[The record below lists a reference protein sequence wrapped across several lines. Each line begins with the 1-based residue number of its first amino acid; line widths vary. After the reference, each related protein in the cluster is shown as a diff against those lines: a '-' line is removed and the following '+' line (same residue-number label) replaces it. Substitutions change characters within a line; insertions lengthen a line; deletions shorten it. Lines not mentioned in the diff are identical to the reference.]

1 MQPSRAGVAGNEER
15 RVSFAEGREQT
26 RDPQR
31 GWKVDPRYRLQ
42 EHLGSGS
49 YGCVCQA
56 HDEKTGCAVAIKRTR
71 HLFSDSFDTKKVLR
85 EISIL
90 STVSAAKHPNVVQ
103 IYDLFAPVDPD
114 GNFDEIYLVLEV
126 ADSDLRKMLK
136 RDFTLPELHVRRLF
150 YTLLL
155 GLRHLHALGV
165 WHRDLKPANCL
176 VNKGC
181 EVKICDFGLSRALGG
196 SDAVACRTQAC
207 LPGPLT
213 RAPCPRGER
222 LLQPERPEK
231 IERFLTTHVV
241 TRWYRAPELILLQ
254 AGYTEAVDV
263 WSAGCIFAELLGALH
278 GVGVRERAPLFPGS
292 ACYPLSPHAEGDEQR
307 SSCLEAALCR
317 CSRKREQRH
326 QRHDQLEMIFDVIG
340 TPSEGEVERLEPQGA
355 RAHLRS
361 FAPRQGTGVRPR
373 VRAAGEASCDLLE
386 RALRFDPSA
395 RPSVSEM
402 LEHPAFSEAKL
413 LGGGGVAEPC
423 GPIELPFEREASLGK
438 ARLREL
444 MCQEIR
450 KFRPGG
456 C

>member
-1 MQPSRAGVAGNEER
+1 M
-15 RVSFAEGREQT
+15 
-26 RDPQR
+26 
-31 GWKVDPRYRLQ
+31 
-42 EHLGSGS
+42 
-49 YGCVCQA
+49 
-56 HDEKTGCAVAIKRTR
+56 AIKRTR

-85 EISIL
+85 EICIL
-90 STVSAAKHPNVVQ
+90 SKVSAAKHPNVVQ
-103 IYDLFAPVDPD
+103 IYDLFAPFDAD
-114 GNFDEIYLVLEV
+114 GNFDEIYLVMEV

-176 VNKGC
+176 VNEGC

-196 SDAVACRTQAC
+196 PDAAACRARAC
-207 LPGPLT
+207 PPAPAAGALT
-213 RAPCPRGER
+213 PRHGDR
-222 LLQPERPEK
+222 LLQPEGAEHPERV
-231 IERFLTTHVV
+231 ERLLTSHVV

-254 AGYTEAVDV
+254 DGYTEVIDV
-263 WSAGCIFAELLGALH
+263 WSAGCIFAELLGTLH
-278 GVGVRERAPLFPGS
+278 GVEVWERAPLFPGG
-292 ACYPLSPHAEGDEQR
+292 ACYPLSPDAEDGEQR
-307 SSCLEAALCR
+307 GSCLQAICR
-317 CSRKREQRH
+317 CSRRREQRH

-340 TPSEGEVERLEPQGA
+340 TPSDCEVERLEPEVA

-361 FAPRQGTGVRPR
+361 FVPRRGTGVRPK

-386 RALRFDPSA
+386 RVLRFDPAA

-402 LEHPAFSEAKL
+402 LEHPAFSEARL
-413 LGGGGVAEPC
+413 LGGGGGAEPR
-423 GPIELPFEREASLGK
+423 GPLELPFEKEAPLGA

-444 MCQEIR
+444 MRQEIR